1 MEGMT
6 MKKIFRLFPAA
17 LAVAAFASCA
27 DKMDNEVNAPVQD
40 DNLVQMTFSASM
52 GEDIDSKTTYSGRK
66 VYWEASDAITVF
78 SVGETVTRTSFAD
91 PVLFENN
98 AVAQFSGP
106 ADASAETYY
115 AVYPHSDA
123 NTFDKGTFSVTFPVE
138 QTAVA
143 NGFASG
149 SNVSVAVSVKDAAVA
164 EQNLQFKNVGALL
177 AFSFNTA
184 EDAANTKSV
193 TFKARKSADD
203 AETPEF
209 WGLTGNVTLT
219 IDENGLPV
227 ASAGDVD
234 HVTVVA
240 PVGGFVHGKDYF
252 IPVSPVG
259 DCTGMVVTF
268 TNKNDETF
276 VKNNDV
282 DFQLLRSY
290 MFNVGKVLYPYDT
303 LPKNFTITWNFGGEQ
318 WPFNED
324 CSYVSS
330 EGEYY
335 TYSYPYEYNG
345 ENMSAEWQ
353 IQMGYKPYELTA
365 TGLKHTTAN
374 SFIVALPAVEGRYLT
389 NITVSLASDSANSRP
404 ALQDRWGN
412 HSDGQYCLLARKYL
426 KKGTSCTIDLYN
438 DVILFSGEF
447 MASTTSTSKSADQY
461 EFKTSERA
469 NFVPAAGKSYYLKL
483 RDLGIISQITLTYSS
498 TSLGNIPAAVTE

>member
-1 MEGMT
+1 
-6 MKKIFRLFPAA
+6 MKKTFRLFSA
-17 LAVAAFASCA
+17 AVAAIVFASCA
-27 DKMDNEVNAPVQD
+27 DTIGNDINAPETDASVQD
-40 DNLVQMTFSASM
+40 GNLVQMTFSASM
-52 GEDIDSKTTYSGRK
+52 AEDIDSKTTYSARK

-78 SVGETVTRTSFAD
+78 SVGENVTKTPFSE
-91 PVLFENN
+91 PELLENG
-98 AVAQFSGP
+98 AVARFSGV

-115 AVYPHSDA
+115 AVYPHSES
-123 NTFDKGTFSVTFPVE
+123 NTYDNGTFSVVFPHTHV
-138 QTAVA
+138 AVA
-143 NGFASG
+143 NGFPSG
-149 SNVSVAVSVKDAAVA
+149 SNVSVAVSVKDAEATG
-164 EQNLQFKNVGALL
+164 QNLQFMNVGALL

-209 WGLTGNVTLT
+209 WGLTGEVTVV

-227 ASAGDVD
+227 ASPGSVD

-240 PVGGFVHGKDYF
+240 PDGGFVHGKGYY
-252 IPVSPVG
+252 IPVCPVG

-268 TNKNDETF
+268 TNQNDETF
-276 VKNNDV
+276 IKNNNV

-290 MFNVGKVLYPYDT
+290 MFNAGKVL
-303 LPKNFTITWNFGGEQ
+303 
-318 WPFNED
+318 
-324 CSYVSS
+324 
-330 EGEYY
+330 
-335 TYSYPYEYNG
+335 YPYEYNG

-353 IQMGYKPYELTA
+353 IRMGYKPYELTD
-365 TGLKHTTAN
+365 TGLKHTTEN

-389 NITVSLASDSANSRP
+389 NITVSLASDSKNSRP

-412 HSDGQYCLLARKYL
+412 HSDGQYCLLARTYL

-498 TSLGNIPAAVTE
+498 TSLGNIPAAATE

>member
-17 LAVAAFASCA
+17 LAVVAFASCA

-52 GEDIDSKTTYSGRK
+52 GEDVDSKTTYSGRK

-106 ADASAETYY
+106 ADASAATYY
-115 AVYPHSDA
+115 AVYPHSEA
-123 NTFDKGTFSVTFPVE
+123 NKYVEGALSVTFPAE

-149 SNVSVAVSVKDAAVA
+149 SNVSVAVSVKGAEVA

-268 TNKNDETF
+268 TNKDDETF

-290 MFNVGKVLYPYDT
+290 LFNVGKILYPYDD
-303 LPKNFTITWNFGGEQ
+303 LPKGDFEININFAGNS
-318 WPFNED
+318 WPF
-324 CSYVSS
+324 
-330 EGEYY
+330 EGDGPVQDQVTWSGTPGKGDSY
-335 TYSYPYEYNG
+335 TYYHTYSSVIDGKEKQLPLEFIIARNRASSG
-345 ENMSAEWQ
+345 TE
-353 IQMGYKPYELTA
+353 GLYKW
-365 TGLKHTTAN
+365 TAN
-374 SFIVALPAVEGRYLT
+374 NGLYNPDIYGVIVCPGIPNRYLKEVGLVGTSSNASAFAVFAIGKTFPSSSYGAGAGKETIYYLYEDKIVAANGTTLG
-389 NITVSLASDSANSRP
+389 NGTVSLSQPVGVR
-404 ALQDRWGN
+404 LR
-412 HSDGQYCLLARKYL
+412 
-426 KKGTSCTIDLYN
+426 
-438 DVILFSGEF
+438 
-447 MASTTSTSKSADQY
+447 
-461 EFKTSERA
+461 RA
-469 NFVPAAGKSYYLKL
+469 NTIKSL
-483 RDLGIISQITLTYSS
+483 RLVYSS
-498 TSLGNIPAAVTE
+498 TSPGNAPAE

>member
-1 MEGMT
+1 
-6 MKKIFRLFPAA
+6 MKKTFRLFSA
-17 LAVAAFASCA
+17 AVAAIVFASCA
-27 DKMDNEVNAPVQD
+27 DTIGNDINAPETDASVQD
-40 DNLVQMTFSASM
+40 GNLVQMTFSASM
-52 GEDIDSKTTYSGRK
+52 AEDIDSKTTYSARK

-78 SVGETVTRTSFAD
+78 SVGDNVTTTSLSE
-91 PVLFENN
+91 PELLENG
-98 AVAQFSGP
+98 AVARFSGV

-115 AVYPHSDA
+115 AVYPHSES
-123 NTFDKGTFSVTFPVE
+123 NTYDNGTFSVVFPHTHV
-138 QTAVA
+138 AVA
-143 NGFASG
+143 NGFPSG
-149 SNVSVAVSVKDAAVA
+149 SNVSVAVSVKDAEATG
-164 EQNLQFKNVGALL
+164 QNLQFMNVGALL

-209 WGLTGNVTLT
+209 WGLTGEVTVV

-227 ASAGDVD
+227 ASPGSVD

-240 PVGGFVHGKDYF
+240 PDGGFVHGKGYY
-252 IPVSPVG
+252 IPVCPVG

-268 TNKNDETF
+268 TNQNDETF
-276 VKNNDV
+276 IKNNNV

-290 MFNVGKVLYPYDT
+290 MFNAGKVL
-303 LPKNFTITWNFGGEQ
+303 
-318 WPFNED
+318 
-324 CSYVSS
+324 
-330 EGEYY
+330 
-335 TYSYPYEYNG
+335 YPYEYNG

-353 IQMGYKPYELTA
+353 IRMGYKPYELTD
-365 TGLKHTTAN
+365 TGLKHTTEN

-389 NITVSLASDSANSRP
+389 NITVSLASDSKNSRP

-412 HSDGQYCLLARKYL
+412 HSDGQYCLLARTYL

-498 TSLGNIPAAVTE
+498 TSLGNIPAAATE